1 MPSQTPSSARTK
13 ALLPRVWSWCF
24 HVGKQMVTANVHMS
38 AAMRISLPLYKFL
51 IAYDIQLILLQHIVF
66 RN

>member
-24 HVGKQMVTANVHMS
+24 HVGKQMVTEMFTCLLQQGFH
-38 AAMRISLPLYKFL
+38 LPLYKFL
-51 IAYDIQLILLQHIVF
+51 VAYDIQLILL
-66 RN
+66 